1 MYRIRPIRRRGY
13 YLFHHAILCGF
24 YWRAVFIKLGTEDK
38 KIHCLREGVVATP
51 SNSIRRDTAMLAT
64 ATDTELKAKSDP
76 FTDVEED
83 KDELEENELED
94 G

>member
-1 MYRIRPIRRRGY
+1 
-13 YLFHHAILCGF
+13 
-24 YWRAVFIKLGTEDK
+24 
-38 KIHCLREGVVATP
+38 
-51 SNSIRRDTAMLAT
+51 MLAT

-83 KDELEENELED
+83 KEELEENELED